1 MRGSSSFW
9 VYICIVG
16 IVVHCGVELNLS
28 AVPEWVADGGILAQP
43 IAKLNDRRF
52 VRCEVY
58 ELMPGQDGKHIE
70 VVCQLPVH
78 AVCAYLCTQVRRV
91 NQEHNIRSILV
102 LLEYLFVVSRNDGD
116 TLEVV
121 R

>member
-1 MRGSSSFW
+1 MLLLLLGVEHHIR
-9 VYICIVG
+9 IVG
-16 IVVHCGVELNLS
+16 IVVHCGVEFDLT
-28 AVPEWVADGGILAQP
+28 AVLEWVADGGIL
-43 IAKLNDRRF
+43 AKLNDRRF